1 MQKAEKNTIGNHP
14 ALEELLKETAA
25 EKLLFITVDGKDA
38 ADFMH
43 YLCYRVEMQFFS
55 CCCADLQDFTW
66 KEFVSL
72 LSSTKYL
79 LDPAKAVLQMA
90 LDDFSVNPSDFS
102 SVPDRDDTDAP
113 ELGKTIPVVELC
125 QKEDIP
131 LLIGKCISK
140 AELAHFQ
147 YLLADRA
154 DYTWQQYIHDLQ
166 VKDSLRRSM
175 LYAFQRGLAALDV
188 KKYWESPEILERYFY
203 KYNTTF

>member
-1 MQKAEKNTIGNHP
+1 MQNAEKQSIGDHP
-14 ALEELLKETAA
+14 ALEEMVKEANAGT
-25 EKLLFITVDGKDA
+25 LQFITVDETDA

-102 SVPDRDDTDAP
+102 SVPDRDDTDTP
-113 ELGKTIPVVELC
+113 DLGKTISIVMLC

-131 LLIGKCISK
+131 RLIGKCILK
-140 AELAHFQ
+140 AELTHFQ
-147 YLLADRA
+147 YLLAGGA
-154 DYTWQQYIHDLQ
+154 DYTWPQYIHDLQ
-166 VKDSLRRSM
+166 AKDSLRRPM

>member
-1 MQKAEKNTIGNHP
+1 MQNAEKQSIGDHP
-14 ALEELLKETAA
+14 ALEEMVKEANAGT
-25 EKLLFITVDGKDA
+25 LQFITVDETDA

-66 KEFVSL
+66 EEFVSL
-72 LSSTKYL
+72 LNSTKYL

-102 SVPDRDDTDAP
+102 SVPDRDDTDTP
-113 ELGKTIPVVELC
+113 DLGKTISIVMLC

-131 LLIGKCISK
+131 RLIGKCILK
-140 AELAHFQ
+140 AELTHFQ

-154 DYTWQQYIHDLQ
+154 DYTWPQYIHDLQ
-166 VKDSLRRSM
+166 AKDSLRRPM
-175 LYAFQRGLAALDV
+175 LHAFQRGLAALDV